1 MFALG
6 SSSHGRPCGTT
17 SLTGG
22 FSSSEESMDE
32 SKESVGKTREDCDLE
47 KLGLG
52 HLFQYFETEVPFLRS
67 VRHRDRP
74 FSLF

>member
-1 MFALG
+1 
-6 SSSHGRPCGTT
+6 
-17 SLTGG
+17 
-22 FSSSEESMDE
+22 MDE

-47 KLGLG
+47 KIGLG
-52 HLFQYFETEVPFLRS
+52 HLFQYLETEVPFFRS